1 MLVELSALA
10 VPPAAAA
17 LRLRKNA
24 SLLSAEELDRFRT
37 AMDKFMRRQ
46 DNEGYSFF
54 AGWHGIPLGICK
66 HHEPLFLPWHRGY
79 LLHFE
84 LALQR
89 FDPEVTLPW
98 WDWLNEAEIP
108 AAYADETVDGQP
120 NVLASAKIR
129 PLGVPPDDDW
139 PTVTHRESPTE
150 EPRPVPPPLNQF
162 EPEPGLNCEQWV
174 MAATSYAEASRRI
187 EALHDNIHGW
197 VGGEMGDPTWAG
209 YDPLFW
215 AHHTMV
221 DRLWRIWQH
230 QHANPPPTGVNLDA
244 AMTFATAPSFAPREL
259 LDVKARGYDYAG
271 IVSSG
276 GGTV

>member
-1 MLVELSALA
+1 MAPWSSLHSQS
-10 VPPAAAA
+10 PPAAAA

-108 AAYADETVDGQP
+108 PRTPTRPSTVSRTCWP
-120 NVLASAKIR
+120 RRRSAR
-129 PLGVPPDDDW
+129 WEFRRTTTG
-139 PTVTHRESPTE
+139 
-150 EPRPVPPPLNQF
+150 PR
-162 EPEPGLNCEQWV
+162 
-174 MAATSYAEASRRI
+174 
-187 EALHDNIHGW
+187 
-197 VGGEMGDPTWAG
+197 
-209 YDPLFW
+209 
-215 AHHTMV
+215 
-221 DRLWRIWQH
+221 
-230 QHANPPPTGVNLDA
+230 
-244 AMTFATAPSFAPREL
+244 
-259 LDVKARGYDYAG
+259 
-271 IVSSG
+271 
-276 GGTV
+276 